1 VIGTRG
7 SSLAVWQAEYV
18 AARLR
23 DRWPGL
29 DLCFERIRTTGDK
42 ILDVPLARVGGKALF
57 VKEIE
62 EALLSGRVDLAVH
75 SMKDVPTELPPGLAI
90 VAMPERE
97 DPADVLISRTGARLA
112 ALPRG
117 ARVGTSSLR
126 RQAQLLRHRPDLTIV
141 GLRGNLD
148 TRVRKLDSE
157 GLDAIILAAAGV
169 KRLGL
174 DHLVTEAL
182 PPEVLLPA
190 VGQGALGIEVR
201 TSSRGA
207 GEQGSGGARGQGSGG
222 AEERGR
228 RGAGAKGS
236 EGAGERGS
244 GGAEGP
250 GSRGAEE
257 LGRRGAEAE
266 QRTSGVERGTL
277 NVERVVMVLDHRETH
292 LAVRAERAMLR
303 RLGGGCLVP
312 IAAWATVEGDAIL
325 LRGLIAGID
334 GSTLVRGDARGTT
347 ADPDGLGAA
356 LAEDLLARG
365 GRTILDRIAGD
376 GVDV

>member
-1 VIGTRG
+1 LNVEPRSFVIGTRG
-7 SSLAVWQAEYV
+7 SPLAVWQAEYV

-29 DLCFERIRTTGDK
+29 ECCLERIRTTGDK
-42 ILDVPLARVGGKALF
+42 ILDVPLAQMGGKALF

-62 EALLSGRVDLAVH
+62 EALLAGRLDLAVH

-148 TRVRKLDSE
+148 TRIRKLDGE

-174 DHLVTEAL
+174 GHLVTEAL

-201 TSSRGA
+201 A
-207 GEQGSGGARGQGSGG
+207 A
-222 AEERGR
+222 
-228 RGAGAKGS
+228 
-236 EGAGERGS
+236 
-244 GGAEGP
+244 
-250 GSRGAEE
+250 SRGAEE
-257 LGRRGAEAE
+257 QRSRGADVERA
-266 QRTSGVERGTL
+266 TWNVERGTLNVQRETL

-303 RLGGGCLVP
+303 RLGGGCQVP
-312 IAAWATVEGDAIL
+312 IAGWATVEGDAIL

-334 GSTLVRGDARGTT
+334 GRALVRGDARGTT

-356 LAEDLLARG
+356 VAEDLLARG
-365 GRTILDRIAGD
+365 GRAILDRIAGG
-376 GVDV
+376 GVDD

>member
-75 SMKDVPTELPPGLAI
+75 SMKDVPTEVPAGLAI

-207 GEQGSGGARGQGSGG
+207 
-222 AEERGR
+222 
-228 RGAGAKGS
+228 
-236 EGAGERGS
+236 
-244 GGAEGP
+244 
-250 GSRGAEE
+250 
-257 LGRRGAEAE
+257 EAD
-266 QRTSGVERGTL
+266 QRTSDVERGTL
-277 NVERVVMVLDHRETH
+277 NVEHIVMVLDHRETH
-292 LAVRAERAMLR
+292 LAVRAERALLR

-312 IAAWATVEGDAIL
+312 IAAWATLEGDAIF

>member
-1 VIGTRG
+1 MKGEPRSFVIGTRG
-7 SSLAVWQAEYV
+7 SPLAVWQAEHV

-29 DLCFERIRTTGDK
+29 ECCLERIRTTGDK
-42 ILDVPLARVGGKALF
+42 ILNVPLAQVGGKALF

-75 SMKDVPTELPPGLAI
+75 SMKDVPTELPAGLAI

-126 RQAQLLRHRPDLTIV
+126 RQAQLLRYRPDLTIV

-148 TRVRKLDSE
+148 TRIRKLGSE

-169 KRLGL
+169 RRLGL
-174 DHLVTEAL
+174 GHLVTEAL

-190 VGQGALGIEVR
+190 VGQGALGIEIR
-201 TSSRGA
+201 ELSHEPRATSREPRAESRERSRGAEEQGSRGA
-207 GEQGSGGARGQGSGG
+207 GEQRTSD
-222 AEERGR
+222 
-228 RGAGAKGS
+228 
-236 EGAGERGS
+236 GERG
-244 GGAEGP
+244 
-250 GSRGAEE
+250 
-257 LGRRGAEAE
+257 
-266 QRTSGVERGTL
+266 TWD
-277 NVERVVMVLDHRETH
+277 VERVVTVLDHRETH

-303 RLGGGCLVP
+303 RLGGGCQVP
-312 IAAWATVEGDAIL
+312 IAGWATVEGDTIL

-334 GSTLVRGDARGTT
+334 GSTLVRGDARWTT

-356 LAEDLLARG
+356 MAEDLLARG
-365 GRTILDRIAGD
+365 GRAILDRIAGG
-376 GVDV
+376 GVDD